1 MDGSGEGGR
10 PHWSPVDAGRAAAVS
25 LEALD
30 VSLGGAAPD
39 SDLGGSS
46 KYLNEN
52 FEGRSREGF
61 QLNVGHLLL
70 RDGEVPF

>member
-46 KYLNEN
+46 KY
-52 FEGRSREGF
+52 
-61 QLNVGHLLL
+61 
-70 RDGEVPF
+70 